1 MDETIKSKGHSV
13 LTALQIG
20 LQSVQM
26 YPVLA
31 AFLFLATVTQGA
43 LQGFLVWV
51 LREVLLLFSDATKA
65 SIATLTLGAAAILG
79 VWVLRALSTFAGE
92 MLSVSLG
99 RRVEIDSMQRLLMKM
114 LTLSIRF
121 FERSSQAD
129 LVMASYAD
137 LKGVRTVTISLGT
150 IILSIARLV
159 GLGIVAWLMSPKLAI
174 IGLVCMPLGVIPAQY
189 FGQRISKAS
198 RAERGSRMSLHDS
211 FLQVSSGIKLIKVNR
226 SESRVMD
233 TARSIGGDL
242 YKYAVARVR
251 NKGSSRFLFEVVVG
265 FGLITVLVVGGRDVA
280 TGELEWQSLLALLV
294 AVMAVYSPM
303 MVLLGVYSSIR
314 AVIPNLDRVD
324 EILKASD
331 TLQDD
336 PDPLPLPEAP
346 STIELQDVSFEYD
359 NEKVLESISA
369 IFKRGETIGIVGPSG
384 AGKSTLLGLLLRL
397 HDPTSGQILF
407 DGVDLRRYRHA
418 DLMDLCGIVL
428 QEPFLFLET
437 IANNIRMPR
446 PEATMEEVIA
456 AAKIAGIHDEIA
468 AMPDGYETLVGRRK
482 DARGVSVGQKQ
493 RICIASAVLKNA
505 PILFLDEATSSLD
518 SVAERKVQEA
528 IDRLMEGRTTFV
540 VAHRLS
546 TLRTA
551 SRILVLEK
559 GKRVGFDTHQKLLKT
574 CPTYK
579 KLWNQQSM
587 ADPVT
592 EKRQNIS

>member
-1 MDETIKSKGHSV
+1 MEESVQTKGHSV

-20 LQSVQM
+20 LQSIQM
-26 YPVLA
+26 YPVLS

-51 LREVLLLFSDATKA
+51 LREVLLLFSHTTAA
-65 SIATLTLGAAAILG
+65 SFGTLTFGAGAILG
-79 VWVLRALSTFAGE
+79 IWVLRALSTFAGE
-92 MLSVSLG
+92 IASVSLG
-99 RRVEIDSMQRLLMKM
+99 RRVEVDSMQRLLMKM

-137 LKGVRTVTISLGT
+137 LKGVRTVTIALGT
-150 IILSIARLV
+150 IILSMARLF
-159 GLGIVAWLMSPKLAI
+159 GLGVVAWLMSPKLAI
-174 IGLVCMPLGVIPAQY
+174 IGLVCIPLGVIPAHY
-189 FGQRISKAS
+189 FGQRITQAS
-198 RAERGSRMSLHDS
+198 RSERGSRMSLHDS
-211 FLQVSSGIKLIKVNR
+211 FLQISSGIKLIKVNR
-226 SESRVMD
+226 GESRVLER
-233 TARSIGGDL
+233 ARAIGADL
-242 YKYAVARVR
+242 YRYAVIRVR
-251 NKGSSRFLFEVVVG
+251 NKGTSRFLFEVVVG

-280 TGELEWQSLLALLV
+280 TGVLEWQSLLALLV
-294 AVMAVYSPM
+294 AVMAVYSPI
-303 MVLLGVYSSIR
+303 MVLLGVYTSIR

-331 TLQDD
+331 ILHDD
-336 PDPLPLPEAP
+336 PDPLPLRDVPA
-346 STIELQDVSFEYD
+346 TIELQDVFFRYD
-359 NEKVLESISA
+359 SVAVLESISA
-369 IFKRGETIGIVGPSG
+369 TFKRGETIGIVGPSG
-384 AGKSTLLGLLLRL
+384 AGKSTLMALLLRL
-397 HDPTSGQILF
+397 YDPTGGRILF
-407 DGVDLRRYRHA
+407 DGVDLRRFRHA

-446 PEATMEEVIA
+446 PEASMDEVIA

-493 RICIASAVLKNA
+493 RICIAAAVLKNA

-528 IDRLMEGRTTFV
+528 IDRLMRGRTTFV

-546 TLRTA
+546 TLRA
-551 SRILVLEK
+551 ANRILVLEN
-559 GKRVGFDTHQKLLKT
+559 GKAVGFGAHKELLDT
-574 CPTYK
+574 CPTYRR
-579 KLWNQQSM
+579 LWNHQIM
-587 ADPVT
+587 TGTA
-592 EKRQNIS
+592 RH